1 MTFRTRNV
9 REASQL
15 MRLTYGAVVAV
26 ALIWVAPAPAAS
38 PELVA
43 YWRLDEAAGSVAA
56 DSSGFGN
63 TGAVSGGATWVP
75 GRWGNALAFDGA
87 TGKLFMPR
95 NLWLEPP
102 EVTVGAWVNQLGSQG
117 EFKYIVA
124 KGATGCNAASY
135 GLYTGPN
142 GGLVFYVSTDAG
154 SAYTRSP
161 DAGTSVWDGT
171 WHHVAGSYDGMKVRL
186 FLDGVEVGSGTATTA
201 GIDYSTTDSTD
212 AYIGSYPGCSNH
224 DFIGTVDDVRI
235 WRKALTAEEVTAA
248 MTALPVDP
256 PPPPE
261 SKCTIPGTDGNDV
274 LTGTRGRDVIC
285 GLGGADVIR
294 GWGGND
300 TLLGGPGADQ
310 LIGGRGADRI
320 QGGGRG
326 DKLSGG
332 PGRDALFGGFG
343 RDTLVARDGWRDTL
357 NGNAGRDRGRI
368 DRGLDRRVS
377 VERLY

>member
-1 MTFRTRNV
+1 MSG
-9 REASQL
+9 EKSQL
-15 MRLTYGAVVAV
+15 MRLTYGAVLAVV
-26 ALIWVAPAPAAS
+26 ALIGAPQAAAAT

-43 YWRLDEAAGSVAA
+43 YWRLDETTGDVAA

-63 TGAVSGGATWVP
+63 TGTVSAGAEWVP
-75 GRWGNALAFDGA
+75 GRWGNAIAFDGA
-87 TGKLFMPR
+87 TGKIFMPR

-102 EVTVGAWVNQLGSQG
+102 EITVGAWVNHLGTQG

-124 KGATGCNAASY
+124 KGATGCNASSY

-161 DAGTSVWDGT
+161 DAGTAVWDGS
-171 WHHVAGSYDGMKVRL
+171 WHHVAGSYDGSKVRL
-186 FLDGVEVGSGTATTA
+186 FLDGVEVGSGTATSA

-212 AYIGSYPGCSNH
+212 AYIGSYPGCTNH
-224 DFIGTVDDVRI
+224 DFTGIVDDVRI
-235 WRKALTAEEVTAA
+235 WRTALTAEEVAAA
-248 MTALPVDP
+248 MTPPPVDP

-274 LTGTRGRDVIC
+274 LTGTRGPDVIC
-285 GLGGADVIR
+285 GLAGSDVIR
-294 GWGGND
+294 GLAGND
-300 TLLGGPGADQ
+300 TLLGGPGPDQ
-310 LIGGRGADRI
+310 LIGGRGADRLL
-320 QGGGRG
+320 GGGRG
-326 DKLSGG
+326 DRLSGG

-343 RDTLVARDGWRDTL
+343 RDTLVTRDGWRDTL

-368 DRGLDRRVS
+368 DRRLDRRVS